1 MARENP
7 PTAPAAIAHAMLAR
21 SGNVPCCPS
30 AIEAISAKAQA
41 CENAVKTNALARREP
56 YPPAKS
62 AAPHMKTATT
72 EYAAGGSGDRE
83 DTPDEVNMSEFYGDR
98 LRISQVR
105 LAVLFASRR
114 RGARATRVR
123 IFTSILARNQVLRPR
138 FDRTGTIHSFR

>member
-62 AAPHMKTATT
+62 AAPHMKTAAT
-72 EYAAGGSGDRE
+72 EYAAGGSCDRE
-83 DTPDEVNMSEFYGDR
+83 DTPDEVNMGRILRRSSED
-98 LRISQVR
+98 
-105 LAVLFASRR
+105 FASSARR
-114 RGARATRVR
+114 AFCLSRAG
-123 IFTSILARNQVLRPR
+123 RPR
-138 FDRTGTIHSFR
+138 HTC